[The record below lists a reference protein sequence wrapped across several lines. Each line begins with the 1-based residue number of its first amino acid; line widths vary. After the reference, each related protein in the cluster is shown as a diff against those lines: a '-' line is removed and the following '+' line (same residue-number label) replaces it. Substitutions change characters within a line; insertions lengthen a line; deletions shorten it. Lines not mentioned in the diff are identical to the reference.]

1 MDGLNGLTFEKL
13 KKKQRTIAI
22 AITFTGMLVVGQC
35 ESDIALAMIITV
47 AVYTLVTAATVE
59 HATLIDI

>member
-1 MDGLNGLTFEKL
+1 
-13 KKKQRTIAI
+13 
-22 AITFTGMLVVGQC
+22 MLVVGQC

-47 AVYTLVTAATVE
+47 AVYALVTAATVE